1 MYNTRT
7 ETKHILK
14 ETLFRVST
22 VSILK
27 IITNKKLTFVAV
39 GIKLAIWV
47 RKACLVFIAI
57 QGSHPK

>member
-1 MYNTRT
+1 MHAART
-7 ETKHILK
+7 QIKHILEK
-14 ETLFRVST
+14 TLFRVRV

-27 IITNKKLTFVAV
+27 IITKKKLTFIAV

-47 RKACLVFIAI
+47 RKACLVLIAI